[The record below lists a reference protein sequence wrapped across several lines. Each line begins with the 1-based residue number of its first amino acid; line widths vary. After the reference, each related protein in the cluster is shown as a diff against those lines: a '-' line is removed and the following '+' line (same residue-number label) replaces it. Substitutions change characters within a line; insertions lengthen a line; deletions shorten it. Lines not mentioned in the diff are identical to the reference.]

1 MDTRT
6 THRRTAGPDG
16 DVTPAA
22 ASNSLAEE
30 TFAEASAALDAG
42 HYQHGASLAYQAAV
56 QAVREAA
63 GRLGMPSETREELK
77 AVVHKL
83 DGYDPEEAWQAYLA
97 DPTTI
102 IDLPL
107 HSGYFMVAESF
118 KEHAETPLEVQ
129 ARDTERYWEPE
140 EYAIFLDPVRELI
153 SLIRHNE
160 TGAATK

>member
-1 MDTRT
+1 MNTRT
-6 THRRTAGPDG
+6 TPLRTAGRDG
-16 DVTPAA
+16 DVATTAD
-22 ASNSLAEE
+22 SNSLAEE

-42 HYQHGASLAYQAAV
+42 DYQHGASLAYQAAV
-56 QAVREAA
+56 QAVQEAA
-63 GRLGMPSETREELK
+63 VRLGMPSETREELK

-107 HSGYFMVAESF
+107 HTAYFGVAESF
-118 KEHAETPLEVQ
+118 KEHAEIPLEVQ

-140 EYAIFLDPVRELI
+140 EYAIFLEPVRELI